1 MPLRL
6 RRARDEALAEAAGEM
21 PSDAEDSDLEGAR
34 AAGDEEEDEF
44 FETPDE
50 KRVRLAKE
58 YLKTIG
64 EGKTREE
71 VQEELAKD
79 TSRRQ
84 VSDLALGEPRFLRGH
99 KMAVT
104 SVCLTADEGTMYT
117 GGKDCAVLRWDV
129 ETGKKDVFPGGRNKF
144 DCGGHFEKV
153 LSVALLE
160 EKGLLVSVG
169 VDRLVRLWDP
179 RAAATSSCVGALHG
193 HMKETTSVVADVGG
207 EQFYTASADKSLKI
221 WDLKTRRCMETL
233 LGHVDAVT
241 SLDLLVKGKPLSG
254 GADKSV
260 RFWKVD
266 KGTHLMFTRHT
277 YAVDAVSVVDAEQF
291 VSGGQD
297 GNIMLWSSAS
307 KKPVATTCLGEGKW
321 VSSLAAMKRANV
333 IFSGGTDGMLRTWRC
348 GKAAGSQEG
357 EKKALQLLTAAE
369 PIQAPG
375 CINHIAVGK
384 RFLALAVGKE
394 HKFGRWFYDRK
405 EMNGVLLVPLS
416 YKES

>member
-1 MPLRL
+1 
-6 RRARDEALAEAAGEM
+6 
-21 PSDAEDSDLEGAR
+21 
-34 AAGDEEEDEF
+34 EEDEF

-333 IFSGGTDGMLRTWRC
+333 MFSGGTDGMLRTWRC